1 GGFWLVASAETAAV
15 LAAEGFLPSS
25 HRVLD
30 ILMPRGS
37 ISDLRLTP
45 LSITGMLLCL
55 VGSWI
60 RLQCFRTLREFFT
73 FEITIRD
80 NHKLI
85 TSGPYGVV
93 RHPSYTGTMT
103 IFIGLCFWYASRGS
117 WIRESGILHTVVGRA
132 CVGAFT
138 AVYVKLVVNLWQRM
152 PEEDRLMKASFGSEW
167 EEWARRGGFWLAA
180 AAETAVI
187 LAAEGHPPSANS
199 VLEVLMLKGSISDL
213 RLMPLSIAGALL
225 SVAGCWIRL
234 KCFRTL
240 REFFTFEI
248 TVRDNHKLI
257 TSGPYGV
264 VRHPAYTGST
274 TILIGLCCWYASRGS
289 WIRESG
295 TLHTAAGK
303 ACVGAFAAVY
313 VKLLVSLLQRMP
325 EEDRLMKASFGSEW
339 EEWARRV
346 PYWLIPGIY

>member
-1 GGFWLVASAETAAV
+1 MSSLLIKIPFIFATAYGVTAS
-15 LAAEGFLPSS
+15 
-25 HRVLD
+25 
-30 ILMPRGS
+30 
-37 ISDLRLTP
+37 LTNP
-45 LSITGMLLCL
+45 NPSITD
-55 VGSWI
+55 SE
-60 RLQCFRTLREFFT
+60 RRPDDSKTTLFMYLST
-73 FEITIRD
+73 
-80 NHKLI
+80 KYM
-85 TSGPYGVV
+85 PY
-93 RHPSYTGTMT
+93 
-103 IFIGLCFWYASRGS
+103 I
-117 WIRESGILHTVVGRA
+117 
-132 CVGAFT
+132 
-138 AVYVKLVVNLWQRM
+138 
-152 PEEDRLMKASFGSEW
+152 
-167 EEWARRGGFWLAA
+167 RGGFWLAA

-187 LAAEGHPPSANS
+187 LAAEGHLPSANRI
-199 VLEVLMLKGSISDL
+199 LEVLMPKGSVSDL
-213 RLMPLSIAGALL
+213 RLTSLSITGALL

-274 TILIGLCCWYASRGS
+274 TIFIGLCCWYASRGS

-295 TLHTAAGK
+295 ILHTAAGK
-303 ACVGAFAAVY
+303 ACVGAFTAVY